1 MRCLQCQQENPPGSN
16 FCLGCGTPL
25 GLSCAECG
33 AVLVVG
39 SRFCNKC
46 GKPLQV
52 QASGPRFASPQSY
65 TPPHLA
71 EKILTSRTA
80 LEGERKQVTV
90 LFADIKGSMELLA
103 DRDPEEAR
111 KLLDPVLERMM
122 EAVHRYEG
130 TVNQVMGDGI
140 MALFGAPLAH
150 EDHAVRACYAGLRLQ
165 ESVKRYAEDVRRE
178 HGVSIHVRV
187 GLNSGEVV
195 VRAIGSDLHMDYTAV
210 GQTTHLAARMEQ
222 LAHPGS
228 ILLTPDTLTLAE
240 GFVQV
245 NPLGPVAVKGM
256 AAPIDVYELA
266 GASAARSRLQASVVR
281 GLTRFMGRDA
291 EMEQLRRAL
300 DLALR
305 GRGQAVALV
314 GEAGVGKSRLVY
326 EFIHSHRTKG
336 WLVLEA
342 GAVSYGK
349 ATSYWPVLDLLKTYF
364 KITDRDS
371 HRDIREKVTG
381 KLLTL
386 DETLR
391 PTLPAFLGLLDVP
404 VDDSSWAN
412 FDRQQR
418 RQHTLDALKRL
429 LFREI
434 QVQPVLIVF
443 EDLHWIDAET
453 QALLDSLVEILPAA
467 RLLLVVDYRPEY
479 SHVWG
484 SKSYYTQLRLDALPA
499 ETAGELLDVLL
510 GQDPSVGP
518 LKSLLVAR
526 TGGNP
531 FFLEESVRTLVET
544 RTLAGE
550 SGAYRLM
557 RPPETIQVPTTVQ
570 AILAAR
576 IDRLPPE
583 EKQLLQ
589 SASVV
594 GKDVLFTLLLQ
605 IVEEP
610 EELLR
615 ERLAH
620 LQTAEFL
627 YETRLFPDLEYTFKH
642 ALTHEVAYKSLLQ
655 DRRRA
660 LHARIVTVMEHVYA
674 DRLVEHA
681 ERLGDHAMR
690 GEEWDRAIVHLTRA
704 GAKAISAA
712 AYQEAAVH
720 FGRALEAL
728 ARLPESRHAREQRAD
743 LLFHLHD
750 ALLPLGEYDRIRDVL
765 AEAEAL
771 VTALDDRRRLGRG
784 YSYLSHYAWIAVG
797 DNRRA
802 HEYAH
807 RALALARADAAP
819 SLEIVANFY
828 LGQIG
833 YGRGDLH
840 DAVSALARNIA
851 MLPATS
857 VSGPFDVFYAVLSR
871 GWISHPYSDLGDFA
885 EGLALASEA
894 LRIAETTRNPVHLVS
909 AYVGLGR
916 LHLWRGDLRRAVE
929 LGQRGRAVEQVDDL
943 GWVPMLA
950 AVLGP
955 ALVMM
960 GRVSEGLRLQE
971 EALDLYETRKMKVYK
986 SLHLVHLGEAYLQAG
1001 RAADALARASEAR
1014 DRARRWEERGFEA
1027 WALRLLGEIAST
1039 SAPDDDGSTGAA
1051 YYRQARSLAEELGMR
1066 PLAAHCHLGLARLYH
1081 RTDQRRDAQ
1090 EHFTRAT
1097 TMYRDMGM
1105 QFWLEKATA
1114 ETFS

>member
-1 MRCLQCQQENPPGSN
+1 MRCLRCQQENPLGSN
-16 FCLGCGTPL
+16 FCLGCGAPL
-25 GLSCAECG
+25 GLSCAACG
-33 AVLVVG
+33 AALAAG
-39 SRFCNKC
+39 SRFCNRC
-46 GKPLQV
+46 GTPLN
-52 QASGPRFASPQSY
+52 APAPEPRFASPQSY
-65 TPPHLA
+65 TPQHLA
-71 EKILTSRTA
+71 EKILTSRVA

-90 LFADIKGSMELLA
+90 LFADLKGSMELLA

-150 EDHAVRACYAGLRLQ
+150 EDHAIRACYAGLRLQ

-178 HGVSIHVRV
+178 QGVSIHVRV

-222 LAHPGS
+222 LADPGS

-245 NPLGPVAVKGM
+245 NPLGPMAVKGV
-256 AAPIDVYELA
+256 AAPIDVYELT

-300 DLALR
+300 EQAR
-305 GRGQAVALV
+305 SGRGQVVALV

-336 WLVLEA
+336 WLVLTA
-342 GAVSYGK
+342 GSVSYGQ
-349 ATSYWPVLDLLKTYF
+349 ATSYLPVLDLLKSYF

-391 PTLPAFLGLLDVP
+391 PTLPGFLGLLDVP
-404 VDDSSWAN
+404 VDDSYWAN
-412 FDRQQR
+412 LDRQQR

-443 EDLHWIDAET
+443 EDLHWIDSET
-453 QALLDSLVEILPAA
+453 QALLDSLVPILPLA
-467 RLLLVVDYRPEY
+467 RLFLLVDYRPEY
-479 SHVWG
+479 RHAWG
-484 SKSYYTQLRLDALPA
+484 SKSYYTQLRLDALSA

-510 GQDPSVGP
+510 GPDSTAGP

-544 RTLAGE
+544 KTLAGE
-550 SGAYRLM
+550 SGAYRLV
-557 RPPETIQVPTTVQ
+557 RPLETIQVPTTVQ

-576 IDRLPPE
+576 IDRLSPE

-589 SASVV
+589 SAAVV
-594 GKDVLFTLLLQ
+594 GKDVLFPLLLE
-605 IVEEP
+605 IADEP
-610 EELLR
+610 EALLR
-615 ERLAH
+615 QRLAH

-642 ALTHEVAYKSLLQ
+642 ALTHEVAYKSLLH

-660 LHARIVTVMEHVYA
+660 LHARIVSVMEGLYA

-681 ERLGDHAMR
+681 ERLGDHAIL
-690 GEEWDRAIVHLTRA
+690 GEEWARAIVHLTRA

-712 AYQEAAVH
+712 AYHEAAVH
-720 FGRALEAL
+720 FGRALEAQ
-728 ARLPESRHAREQRAD
+728 ARLPESRQAREQRVD

-750 ALLPLGEYDRIRDVL
+750 ALLPLGEYDRVRDAL

-771 VTALDDRRRLGRG
+771 ATALDDRRRLGRG
-784 YSYLSHYAWIAVG
+784 YAYLSHYAWIAVG

-802 HEYAH
+802 DEYAH
-807 RALALARADAAP
+807 RALLLAQADGNQP
-819 SLEIVANFY
+819 LEIVTNFY

-840 DAVSALARNIA
+840 AALAALTRNIA
-851 MLPATS
+851 MLPPPS
-857 VSGPFDVFYAVLSR
+857 VSGRFDVFYAVLSR
-871 GWISHPYSDLGDFA
+871 GWSAHPYSDLGDFA
-885 EGLALASEA
+885 EGLALADEA

-929 LGQRGRAVEQVDDL
+929 FGERGRAVEQVDDL
-943 GWVPMLA
+943 GWVPMVA

-960 GRVSEGLRLQE
+960 GRVNEGLRLQE
-971 EALDLYETRKMKVYK
+971 AALAVYETRQMKVYK

-1001 RAADALARASEAR
+1001 RAPDALARATEAL

-1027 WALRLLGEIAST
+1027 WALRLLGEIAAT
-1039 SAPDDDGSTGAA
+1039 SESDDGSTAVTH
-1051 YYRQARSLAEELGMR
+1051 YRQAMSLAEELGMR
-1066 PLAAHCHLGLARLYH
+1066 PLVAHCHLGLGRLYD
-1081 RTDQRRDAQ
+1081 RAGKRQEAQ
-1090 EHFTRAT
+1090 ERLTTAT
-1097 TMYRDMGM
+1097 AMYRDMDM
-1105 QFWLEKATA
+1105 RYWLEQVEAA
-1114 ETFS
+1114 GP